1 MKLIDKDKI
10 AAEIEK
16 EVKNIYAGREYV
28 GIHYDEECMVR
39 GLQKAEDIIDT
50 LEVKEVDLEKEK
62 KPFKETPFQV
72 YKKKPFFVIT
82 NTKTGNHFL
91 AEKLRINLENHTIII
106 TPQNMNDTVRVVG
119 KPLCLNDVLTKKELI
134 GDNET
139 LHIEK
144 FNVDNVM
151 QSENFI
157 YNAWIQSADYEVN
170 EMILC
175 CEHII

>member
-1 MKLIDKDKI
+1 MKLIDKDALVAWLNERTLKN
-10 AAEIEK
+10 
-16 EVKNIYAGREYV
+16 EVADTTLCYERA
-28 GIHYDEECMVR
+28 DEDYMI
-39 GLQKAEDIIDT
+39 LKFLNS

-62 KPFKETPFQV
+62 KPFKETPLQV

-82 NTKTGNHFL
+82 NTKTGKYFL
-91 AEKLRINLENHTIII
+91 AEKLRINLENHTIYI
-106 TPQNMNDTVRVVG
+106 TPQNMDDTVQVVG
-119 KPLCLNDVLTKKELI
+119 KPCLNDVLTKKECI

-157 YNAWIQSADYEVN
+157 YNAWIQSADCEMN

-175 CEHII
+175 CDHII

>member
-1 MKLIDKDKI
+1 MKLIDKDALVAWLNERALKN
-10 AAEIEK
+10 
-16 EVKNIYAGREYV
+16 EVADTTLRYERA
-28 GIHYDEECMVR
+28 DEDHMI
-39 GLQKAEDIIDT
+39 LKFLND